1 MRALILRSATGLDA
15 ACVEEVPASSPV
27 EGEVRVALKAAALNH
42 RELWIA
48 RGQYPGM
55 TLPSILGADGAG
67 VIDAVGPGV
76 DPGCVGEGVLLYP
89 GLRWGDDPDYPAAG
103 FGLLGM
109 PGPGTIAQSI
119 CVPAD
124 SAVPLPQ
131 HLDFAQAA
139 ALPLAG
145 LTAWRGLV
153 TKAGLRAG
161 EKLLVTGVGGGVATF
176 ALLFGVAMGAEV
188 FVTSGSDATLEKAA
202 ALGARAGFNYRD
214 ENWRKALVK
223 QSGGIDVVFDGAP
236 AAAYAQYGRALAMG
250 ARVVLYGSTGGTDF
264 TVNAPEL
271 FLKNLRLIGTNVGNP
286 AEFAAMVAFVAQRG
300 LKPAID
306 CRFPLSAAAEALAHL
321 ERGHGFGK
329 TIIDI
334 EGDMR

>member
-1 MRALILRSATGLDA
+1 MRALILRSAQGLDGA
-15 ACVEEVPASSPV
+15 RLEEVPATTPV
-27 EGEVRVALKAAALNH
+27 EGEVCVALKAAALNH

-55 TLPSILGADGAG
+55 TLPAILGADGAG
-67 VIDAVGPGV
+67 VIAAVGPGV
-76 DPGCVGEGVLLYP
+76 DPGRVGEAVLLYP
-89 GLRWGDDPDYPAAG
+89 GLRWGADPAYPAAT

-109 PGPGTIAQSI
+109 PGPGTIAQSV

-124 SAVPLPQ
+124 SAVPLPP

-202 ALGARAGFNYRD
+202 ALGARAGFNYRH
-214 ENWRKALVK
+214 ENWRKALAK

-236 AAAYAQYGRALAMG
+236 AASYPQYARALAMG

-264 TVNAPEL
+264 SVNAPEL

-306 CRFPLSAAAEALAHL
+306 CRFPLSAAVEALAHL

-329 TIIDI
+329 IIIDI
-334 EGDMR
+334 EGT

>member
-1 MRALILRSATGLDA
+1 MRALILRSATGPDA
-15 ACVEEVPASSPV
+15 ARLEEVPASAPV

-55 TLPSILGADGAG
+55 TLPAILGADGAG

-76 DPGCVGEGVLLYP
+76 DPARVGEGVLLYP
-89 GLRWGDDPDYPAAG
+89 GLRWGDDPDYPAAS

-109 PGPGTIAQSI
+109 PGPGTIAQSV
-119 CVPAD
+119 CVSAA
-124 SAVPLPQ
+124 SAVPLPP

-188 FVTSGSDATLEKAA
+188 FVTSGSDATLEKAV
-202 ALGARAGFNYRD
+202 ALGARAGFNYHD
-214 ENWRKALVK
+214 ENWRKALAK

-236 AAAYAQYGRALAMG
+236 AASYPQYARALAMG
-250 ARVVLYGSTGGTDF
+250 ARVVLYGSTGGMDF

-300 LKPAID
+300 LTPAID
-306 CRFPLSAAAEALAHL
+306 RRFPLSAAAEALAHL

-329 TIIDI
+329 IIIDV
-334 EGDMR
+334 EGA